1 MIIGKILSTL
11 LGSKKEG
18 GGAGEFA
25 KDIREA
31 LKGKEIDPN
40 KAIELIGIQAELN
53 KVEAQHRTV
62 FVAGWRPFIGW
73 VAGVALAAFYIPQFV
88 LASYLWCR
96 LVIEAGELLPYPEVN
111 SNHLFELVIGML
123 GLGALRS
130 YEKIKNKTK

>member
-1 MIIGKILSTL
+1 MIGKILNML

-40 KAIELIGIQAELN
+40 KALELISVQTELT

-73 VAGVALAAFYIPQFV
+73 VAGVALAAFYIPQFIM
-88 LASYLWCR
+88 ASYLWVTMV
-96 LVIEAGELLPYPEVN
+96 LEAKALLPYPEVN
-111 SNHLFELVIGML
+111 ANHLFELIIGML
-123 GLGALRS
+123 GLGALRT
-130 YEKIKNKTK
+130 YEKIKDKTK